1 MSGTMHIA
9 AISIFPEMFGALTAQ
24 GIAGRA
30 IRTGLVRLCTINPRD
45 HARDRHRRV
54 DDRPYGGGA
63 GMVMLFQPLCDAI
76 RRAREALGTD
86 AHVVCLSPQGRRLNQ
101 QRVREL
107 SRRRRLVLLCGRY
120 EGVDERLIDAEVNEE
135 LSIGDYVL
143 SGGELAAMVVI
154 EAIVR
159 CLPGALGHEDS
170 AVDESFEHGRLDCP
184 QYSRPE
190 EWEGRR
196 VPEVLLRGN
205 HAEIRRWRLRQSL
218 GRTWLR
224 RPDLLEARPLDSE
237 ERALLEEFKAE
248 RDALTGPA
256 ALNTASTLP

>member
-1 MSGTMHIA
+1 MHIA
-9 AISIFPEMFGALTAQ
+9 AISIFPEMFGALTAR
-24 GIAGRA
+24 GITGRA
-30 IRTGLVRLCTINPRD
+30 IGAGLLRLCTINPRD
-45 HARDRHRRV
+45 YARNRHRSV

-76 RRAREALGTD
+76 RRAREELGGD
-86 AHVVCLSPQGRRLNQ
+86 AHVVYLSPQGRRLNQ
-101 QRVREL
+101 RRVREL
-107 SRRRRLVLLCGRY
+107 GRRRRLVLLCGRY

-154 EAIVR
+154 EALTR
-159 CLPGALGHEDS
+159 CLPGALGHEGS
-170 AVDESFEHGRLDCP
+170 AVEESFEQGRLDCP
-184 QYSRPE
+184 YYSRPE

-224 RPDLLEARPLDSE
+224 RPDLIEARSLDTE
-237 ERALLEEFKAE
+237 ERALLAEFKAE
-248 RDALTGPA
+248 RSALAGPA